1 MHSKK
6 SVDYMPNNRHWFV
19 SEITENCF
27 FLWHVSAIFGF
38 LKRYMYYFY
47 EQNKYQWM
55 SNLNVVLK
63 IPYFCDRHL
72 DRHEQRART
81 MSQVQVTKVES
92 PAQYAKLGKQGDHPR
107 VTFPSPYV
115 PTKRHWKCS
124 WFSKQSHKS
133 VIYKQLRAARVQYL
147 YNIEAKWM
155 GTRFSIS

>member
-1 MHSKK
+1 
-6 SVDYMPNNRHWFV
+6 
-19 SEITENCF
+19 
-27 FLWHVSAIFGF
+27 
-38 LKRYMYYFY
+38 
-47 EQNKYQWM
+47 M

-72 DRHEQRART
+72 DRHKQRART

-92 PAQYAKLGKQGDHPR
+92 PVQHAKLGKQGAHPR

-124 WFSKQSHKS
+124 WFSKQTHKS

-147 YNIEAKWM
+147 YNTEAKWM
-155 GTRFSIS
+155 GTRFSISETQPFYCWTGDNYESAQLGQLSSWWTSKQTPLPTLAILF